1 MKSNWLLC
9 LAAGI
14 AGGLLAHFAWSLP
27 VHAQSVIVSG
37 GPPSP
42 PLVYAASPLEVH
54 AQEFILVDSKGQQE
68 ATIKTVDVQGTNV
81 VEIVNSAGQV
91 VFTAGSSM
99 ARPLALR

>member
-14 AGGLLAHFAWSLP
+14 AGGLISHFAWSPP
-27 VHAQSVIVSG
+27 VHAQSGAVLG
-37 GPPSP
+37 GPAAP
-42 PLVYAASPLEVH
+42 PQVYTASPVEVH

-68 ATIKTVDVQGTNV
+68 ASIKTGTFQGTNV

-99 ARPLALR
+99 ARTLAVR